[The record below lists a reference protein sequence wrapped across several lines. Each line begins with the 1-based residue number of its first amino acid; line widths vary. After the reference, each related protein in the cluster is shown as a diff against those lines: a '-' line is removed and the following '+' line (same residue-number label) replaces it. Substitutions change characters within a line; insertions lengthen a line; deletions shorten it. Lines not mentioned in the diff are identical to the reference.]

1 MADRNG
7 GRKGRRLIAMTAA
20 ILALNAGSSSIKF
33 ALFDATGCNEQP
45 EARLR
50 GDVAGAEGDAPRFKA
65 KDGGVTMI
73 TDECWNAGPIE
84 EITDRLIDWIDDHLG
99 KNSLSAV
106 GHRVVH
112 GGRRFSK
119 PVRVDT
125 SVLERLDALT
135 PLAPLHQP
143 ASLAP
148 IRQLAKARPNL
159 PQYACFDTAF
169 HHGLAPPISRY
180 PLPRALEA
188 DGIRR
193 YGFHGLSYEAI
204 ATKLAAQDDG
214 AVNDRIIVG
223 HLGSGASLCAMRGL
237 RSVDTT
243 MGFTALD
250 GIMMGT
256 RAGAL
261 DPGILLYLMQ
271 AKGYDANQIE
281 HLLYHESGLLGT
293 SGLSSNVEALLA
305 SDRAEAREALE
316 LFAFLVARHTAA
328 LAATLGGIDRFV
340 FTGGI
345 GEHAWE
351 VRQMIAE
358 RLSWLGAALDVEANQ
373 VGASI
378 ISSPSSKIRLQLV
391 PTDEEGIIAAHV
403 ATLLQGN

>member
-1 MADRNG
+1 MPSV
-7 GRKGRRLIAMTAA
+7 

-33 ALFDATGCNEQP
+33 ALFDARADRKRLP

-50 GDVAGAEGDAPRFKA
+50 GSLTGADSNISHFKA
-65 KDGGVTMI
+65 KNGSDLVI
-73 TDECWNAGPIE
+73 ADERWDASSTEAAVN
-84 EITDRLIDWIDDHLG
+84 RLIDWIETHLG
-99 KNSLSAV
+99 GAPIAAV

-112 GGRRFSK
+112 GGREFSG
-119 PVRVDT
+119 PVRIDHGV
-125 SVLERLDALT
+125 VERLDALT

-143 ASLAP
+143 GSLAP
-148 IRQLAKARPNL
+148 IRQLARSRPGL
-159 PQYACFDTAF
+159 PQYACFDTAY
-169 HHGLAPPISRY
+169 HHGLAPPVSRY

-188 DGIRR
+188 EGIRR

-214 AVNDRIIVG
+214 AIDDRIIVA
-223 HLGSGASLCAMRGL
+223 HLGSGASLCAMSRL
-237 RSVDTT
+237 RSADTT

-256 RAGAL
+256 RPGTL

-271 AKGYDANQIE
+271 AKGYDADQLE

-293 SGLSSNVEALLA
+293 SGLSSDVETMLA
-305 SDRAEAREALE
+305 SDRPEAGEALE

-345 GEHAWE
+345 GEHAWQ
-351 VRQMIAE
+351 VRRMIAE
-358 RLSWLGAALDVEANQ
+358 RLAWLGVAFDAEANRI
-373 VGASI
+373 GAGTLSL
-378 ISSPSSKIRLQLV
+378 PGSKIRLQMI
-391 PTDEEGIIAAHV
+391 PTEEEGIIAAHV
-403 ATLLQGN
+403 ATLLHDS

>member
-1 MADRNG
+1 
-7 GRKGRRLIAMTAA
+7 MTAA

-33 ALFDATGCNEQP
+33 ALFDAIGGGRGLP

-50 GDVAGAEGDAPRFKA
+50 GRVAEAEGGSPRFVA
-65 KDGGVTMI
+65 TDGSRAVVA
-73 TDECWNAGPIE
+73 DERWDGATIE
-84 EITDRLIDWIDDHLG
+84 TAIDRLIEWIETHLS
-99 KNSLSAV
+99 NAHLMAV

-112 GGRRFSK
+112 GGREFSG
-119 PVRVDT
+119 PVRIDDDVI
-125 SVLERLDALT
+125 ERLDALT

-143 ASLAP
+143 GSLEP
-148 IRQLAKARPNL
+148 IRKLAKSRPGL
-159 PQYACFDTAF
+159 PQYACFDTAY
-169 HHGLAPPISRY
+169 HHGLVPPVSRY
-180 PLPRALEA
+180 PLPRAFEA

-214 AVNDRIIVG
+214 ADDDRIIVA

-243 MGFTALD
+243 MGFSALD

-256 RAGAL
+256 RPGAL

-293 SGLSSNVEALLA
+293 SGLSSDVKTLLA
-305 SDRAEAREALE
+305 SDRADAHEALE

-328 LAATLGGIDRFV
+328 LAATLGGIDRVV

-351 VRQMIAE
+351 VREMVAKG
-358 RLSWLGAALDVEANQ
+358 LVWLGAALDGKANQ
-373 VGASI
+373 SGAGT
-378 ISSPSSKIRLQLV
+378 ISSVSSKVRLQV
-391 PTDEEGIIAAHV
+391 IATDEEGIIAGHV
-403 ATLLQGN
+403 LTLLNGG